1 MQTER
6 GQQHSIAQR
15 VNRHTP
21 HYASKDFVAKVAE
34 KSPDNE
40 LYGDIQS
47 IIGTGCYRG
56 VNTYL

>member
-15 VNRHTP
+15 VNRHTT

-40 LYGDIQS
+40 LYGDIQP
-47 IIGTGCYRG
+47 IIGTECYRG
-56 VNTYL
+56 G